1 MNRFLIFLLA
11 VSVSPA
17 LSAQTI
23 DTKNWNLFTDT
34 AGKFI
39 ARYPPEWKNKIKEG
53 NRVFFT
59 SPAESEA
66 DIFYENININV
77 SQNKGYGT
85 EIRIQELFPAVT
97 EQLKTAFRDFK
108 SESQR
113 NFKWNNMDAVEIIYT
128 GYNKIDESI
137 RVRMTQ
143 WFCFYKT
150 RLYTVTF
157 TSAADNTIHTATA
170 KTIMSSIVFK

>member
-1 MNRFLIFLLA
+1 MKRFILLIPVFSL
-11 VSVSPA
+11 SPV
-17 LSAQTI
+17 LSGQTV
-23 DTKNWNLFTDT
+23 DTKNWNVFTDT

-39 ARYPPEWKNKIKEG
+39 AKYPPDWKNKIKEG

-59 SPAESEA
+59 SPAENEA
-66 DIFYENININV
+66 DTFYENININV

-97 EQLKTAFRDFK
+97 EQLKTAFRDFI

-113 NFKWNNMDAVEIIYT
+113 NFKWNNIDAVEIIYT

-137 RVRMTQ
+137 QVRMIQ

-157 TSAADNTIHTATA
+157 TSDASKTFHTATA
-170 KTIMSSIVFK
+170 KKIMGSIVFK